1 MITLNLT
8 MEEARAAADAIQI
21 LMECDPRYEPIPRPI
36 DWEALGTANDKLTA
50 AIDPGRPAKSFPHV
64 S

>member
-21 LMECDPRYEPIPRPI
+21 LMGCTPCYEPIPRPI
-36 DWEALGTANDKLTA
+36 NWEALGTANDKLTA
-50 AIDPGRPAKSFPHV
+50 TIDPGRPAKSFPHV

>member
-8 MEEARAAADAIQI
+8 MEEARAAADAIQG
-21 LMECDPRYEPIPRPI
+21 LMECDPRNEPIPRPI
-36 DWEALGTANDKLTA
+36 DWEALRTANDKLTA